1 MTTTRTDYE
10 LANRPLQAVLDAVD
24 PADWG
29 ADSPCAGWSARDVVA
44 HLIGTQRDFLTGHG
58 VDLGAEPGQD
68 DDPARAWRTH
78 ATRVLEALADDA
90 VAGAG
95 FDGYFGPTTVG
106 DTLARFYV
114 WDMVVHRWD
123 VARATR
129 GDATLTDD
137 ELDRVES
144 GADGFGEALYSDG
157 VCAPGVEA
165 PPEADRAQLLLA
177 RLGRTP

>member
-1 MTTTRTDYE
+1 MTRTRTDYE

-24 PADWG
+24 PTRWSADT
-29 ADSPCAGWSARDVVA
+29 PCEGWSARDVVA
-44 HLIGTQRDFLTGHG
+44 HLIGAQREFLTGHG
-58 VDLGAEPGQD
+58 ADLGQEPDLD
-68 DDPARAWRTH
+68 DDPAQAWRTH
-78 ATRVLEALADDA
+78 ATHVMAALADDA
-90 VAGAG
+90 VAGAA

-123 VARATR
+123 VARATG
-129 GDATLTDD
+129 GDASLTDD
-137 ELDRVES
+137 ELDRVEN
-144 GADGFGEALYSDG
+144 GADGFGDALYSDG

-165 PPEADRAQLLLA
+165 PPGSDRTQRVLA